1 MRRETES
8 GGIIRMLGL
17 KRVLA
22 VNVAVF
28 ALVSW
33 GLAGEYLRNR
43 EMQKEIDTLETR
55 ANGMQEKNA
64 DLADATERFGSQAVL
79 EREAR
84 LKLNL
89 QKPGEAVVVVR
100 DAAPRPVA
108 EAGGKSRN
116 EGSGAAPGSNAAKW
130 WHYFFP

>member
-1 MRRETES
+1 MPRETES
-8 GGIIRMLGL
+8 GGIVRMLGL

-22 VNVAVF
+22 VNVALF

-55 ANGMQEKNA
+55 ANGLQEKNGE
-64 DLADATERFGSQAVL
+64 LAAATERFGSRAVL

-89 QKPGEAVVVVR
+89 QRPGEAVVVVR
-100 DAAPRPVA
+100 NATPRPVA
-108 EAGGKSRN
+108 EAGGQ
-116 EGSGAAPGSNAAKW
+116 GANGDTGATAGSNAAKW

>member
-1 MRRETES
+1 MRGETES

-22 VNVAVF
+22 ANVAIF
-28 ALVSW
+28 ALVGW

-43 EMQKEIDTLETR
+43 EMQKEIDRLETR
-55 ANGMQEKNA
+55 ANGLQEKNGE
-64 DLADATERFGSQAVL
+64 LADVTERFGSQAVL

-108 EAGGKSRN
+108 EAGGN
-116 EGSGAAPGSNAAKW
+116 DAGGSGAATGSNAAKW